1 MWYYSSDGS
10 EASRRDYDGG
20 SFDYGLTQ
28 RIILQNLFYEN
39 YRGVL
44 LGFFEYR
51 ACFYRPLSFSRDVMV
66 TEVVKELEAAK
77 AKVAE
82 LEQALQKERKQQLAG
97 LPAEYGF
104 DSLED
109 FIKALKSAG
118 SGRGSAGAG
127 RRGRAPKAAAP
138 SAAPR
143 KKGKRARITPELKDK
158 VKAAVVA
165 GKTGA
170 QIADEFGISVP
181 SVQNIKKEFGLVK
194 TRS

>member
-1 MWYYSSDGS
+1 
-10 EASRRDYDGG
+10 
-20 SFDYGLTQ
+20 
-28 RIILQNLFYEN
+28 
-39 YRGVL
+39 
-44 LGFFEYR
+44 
-51 ACFYRPLSFSRDVMV
+51 MV

-97 LPAEYGF
+97 LPSEYGF

-118 SGRGSAGAG
+118 SSRGASSAVAA
-127 RRGRAPKAAAP
+127 RKGRAGKTAVAAP
-138 SAAPR
+138 AAPR
-143 KKGKRARITPELKDK
+143 KKGKRARITPELKDR

-170 QIADEFGISVP
+170 QIASEFGISVP

-194 TRS
+194 SRS

>member
-1 MWYYSSDGS
+1 
-10 EASRRDYDGG
+10 
-20 SFDYGLTQ
+20 
-28 RIILQNLFYEN
+28 
-39 YRGVL
+39 
-44 LGFFEYR
+44 
-51 ACFYRPLSFSRDVMV
+51 MV

-97 LPAEYGF
+97 LPSEYGF

-118 SGRGSAGAG
+118 SSRGAGAT
-127 RRGRAPKAAAP
+127 RKGRAAKTAAAP
-138 SAAPR
+138 ILPR
-143 KKGKRARITPELKDK
+143 KKGKRARITPELKDR

-194 TRS
+194 SRS

>member
-1 MWYYSSDGS
+1 
-10 EASRRDYDGG
+10 
-20 SFDYGLTQ
+20 
-28 RIILQNLFYEN
+28 
-39 YRGVL
+39 
-44 LGFFEYR
+44 
-51 ACFYRPLSFSRDVMV
+51 MV

-97 LPAEYGF
+97 LPSEYGF

-118 SGRGSAGAG
+118 SSRGAGAG
-127 RRGRAPKAAAP
+127 GARKGRAAKSAAP
-138 SAAPR
+138 IAPR
-143 KKGKRARITPELKDK
+143 KKGKRARITPELKDR

-170 QIADEFGISVP
+170 QIASEFGISVP

-194 TRS
+194 SRS

>member
-1 MWYYSSDGS
+1 
-10 EASRRDYDGG
+10 
-20 SFDYGLTQ
+20 
-28 RIILQNLFYEN
+28 
-39 YRGVL
+39 
-44 LGFFEYR
+44 
-51 ACFYRPLSFSRDVMV
+51 MV

-97 LPAEYGF
+97 LPSEYGF

-118 SGRGSAGAG
+118 SSRGAG
-127 RRGRAPKAAAP
+127 VTRKGRAAKTAAP
-138 SAAPR
+138 AAPR
-143 KKGKRARITPELKDK
+143 KKGKRARITPELKDR

-170 QIADEFGISVP
+170 QIASEFGISVP

-194 TRS
+194 SRS

>member
-1 MWYYSSDGS
+1 
-10 EASRRDYDGG
+10 
-20 SFDYGLTQ
+20 
-28 RIILQNLFYEN
+28 
-39 YRGVL
+39 
-44 LGFFEYR
+44 
-51 ACFYRPLSFSRDVMV
+51 MV

-97 LPAEYGF
+97 LPSEYGF

-118 SGRGSAGAG
+118 SSRGAGAT
-127 RRGRAPKAAAP
+127 RKGRAAKTAAAP
-138 SAAPR
+138 ILPR
-143 KKGKRARITPELKDK
+143 KKGKRARITPELKDR

-170 QIADEFGISVP
+170 QIASEFGISVP

-194 TRS
+194 SRS